1 MKNLLV
7 IIDPQNDFVD
17 PKGSLYVPGAENAIE
32 EIIKFV
38 KERGDQIDEI
48 FVTQDSH
55 FKFHIGHSCF
65 WNGDPD
71 PFTAITVKDIK
82 SGKYTPKA
90 VKNWCW
96 IDDRLKNC
104 SIEDEGEVIAQ
115 IWPEHCIKGTWGHAL
130 PENLLQTLHEWALNK
145 HISNSIYQSCL
156 VFIPKGQCSCKEEY
170 SAWNALVTE
179 YYDLNSCDPN
189 LLPFDGYN
197 KIWISGVAKDVCVAN
212 TVDDMCLDELGCSQ
226 VSFLDRCMAALD
238 PNAKSLEIFDEAIK
252 RLGAIWE
259 E

>member
-1 MKNLLV
+1 MNNLLV

-17 PKGSLYVPGAENAIE
+17 PKGSLYVPGAEKAIE

-38 KERGDQIDEI
+38 KEHGDQIDEI

-71 PFTAITVKDIK
+71 PFTTITAKDIK
-82 SGKYTPKA
+82 SGKYTPK
-90 VKNWCW
+90 VDCW
-96 IDDRLKNC
+96 IDDALIRCCL
-104 SIEDEGEVIAQ
+104 SGEDEVIAQ
-115 IWPEHCIKGTWGHAL
+115 IWPEHCINGTWGHAL

-145 HISNSIYQSCL
+145 HISNSLTRTCL
-156 VFIPKGQCSCKEEY
+156 VFIPKGQYTCKEEY
-170 SAWNALVTE
+170 SAWDALVRVYEEITFF
-179 YYDLNSCDPN
+179 DPN

-212 TVDDMCLDELGCSQ
+212 TIKDMCLGELGCSQ

-238 PNAKSLEIFDEAIK
+238 TNAKSLEIFDKAIK
-252 RLGAIWE
+252 KLGAIWE

>member
-17 PKGSLYVPGAENAIE
+17 PKGSLYVPGAERAIE

-71 PFTAITVKDIK
+71 PFTTITVKDIR
-82 SGKYTPKA
+82 SGKYTPKD
-90 VKNWCW
+90 VENWCW
-96 IDDRLKNC
+96 IDAMLGDERCN
-104 SIEDEGEVIAQ
+104 EGEVIAQ
-115 IWPEHCIKGTWGHAL
+115 IWPEHCIIGTWGHAL

-145 HISNSIYQSCL
+145 HTYQPCL
-156 VFIPKGQCSCKEEY
+156 VFIPKGQRSYKEEY
-170 SAWNALVTE
+170 SAWDALITVYE
-179 YYDLNSCDPN
+179 DLSFFDDDDSIH
-189 LLPFDGYN
+189 PFDGYN

-212 TVDDMCLDELGCSQ
+212 TVEDMCVDKPGCSQ

-252 RLGAIWE
+252 KLGATWE